1 MSKSKTTIK
10 DVAREAGVSTATVS
24 YVINNRTDIKI
35 SDETRKKVLQ
45 IINLLDYSPNQAA
58 QALAAKRNSTIA
70 IYVPHSDSILVNAED
85 MIALRR
91 MVSYFNSLKYDVIL
105 LKDDSFEKCDKA
117 DAIVCFNASKKS
129 FLSLGNIN
137 FIPLIAL
144 DCVIDDPLFFQVNSD
159 PEGLKAQASDYFN
172 GEAYTYL
179 SLKRESEEKE
189 LFIRSNFESNETVS
203 DYVELNAFSDR
214 NLLVTDSV
222 LYSALKDSNNVLYV
236 STLTDAKLEKLNEC
250 ISSVIAKNPLDQH
263 NVLV

>member
-1 MSKSKTTIK
+1 MK

-24 YVINNRTDIKI
+24 YVINNRTDIKL

-70 IYVPHSDSILVNAED
+70 IFVPHSDSILVNAED
-85 MIALRR
+85 MISLRR
-91 MVSYFNSLKYDVIL
+91 LVSFFNSKKNDVIL

-117 DAIVCFNASKKS
+117 DTIVCFNTSKKS
-129 FLSLGNIN
+129 FFSLGNIN

-144 DCVIDDPLFFQVNSD
+144 DCIIDDPLFFQINSD
-159 PEGLKAQASDYFN
+159 PEVLKTQASDYFN

-179 SLKRESEEKE
+179 CLKRESEEKE
-189 LFIRSNFESNETVS
+189 LFIRSSFESYETV
-203 DYVELNAFSDR
+203 DNYVDLNDFSGR
-214 NLLVTDSV
+214 NLLITDSV
-222 LYSALKDSNNVLYV
+222 LYSALKSSNNVLYV
-236 STLTDAKLEKLNEC
+236 PNLTDAKLEKLNEC
-250 ISSVIAKNPLDQH
+250 ISSVISKNPLDQH